1 MKTLK
6 TDILLPGN
14 SWISN
19 KKTWCIHIWTF
30 LLRFR
35 EENRRKFILRYRCLE
50 LERSFIG
57 NWRIF
62 ISNLKKYQSLYSKSI
77 CKWKDAQFYWTTSE
91 STDNFL
97 SSNFSRIK
105 ISAISTSLPSLL
117 ISTQSKECSDLLQR
131 TSGINWKTKCNPRKH
146 WDWLMQLSYRPRT
159 GSTWK
164 KLNLQDIISMSPI
177 GKNLFLLIA
186 FHNFDC
192 ILLFM
197 WIYIIYISLKVE
209 ISIWKE
215 FRG

>member
-6 TDILLPGN
+6 TDLLLPGN

-19 KKTWCIHIWTF
+19 KKMWCIHIWTF

-35 EENRRKFILRYRCLE
+35 EENRRKFILRCRCRG

-62 ISNLKKYQSLYSKSI
+62 ISNLKKFQNLYSKSI
-77 CKWKDAQFYWTTSE
+77 CKWKDAQFCWMTSE

-97 SSNFSRIK
+97 SFNFSKIK
-105 ISAISTSLPSLL
+105 TSAISTSLPSLL
-117 ISTQSKECSDLLQR
+117 TSTPSKESSDLLQKI
-131 TSGINWKTKCNPRKH
+131 SGINWKAKCNPRKL

-164 KLNLQDIISMSPI
+164 KLNLQDIISMLPI
-177 GKNLFLLIA
+177 EKNLSLLIV
-186 FHNFDC
+186 FLNFD
-192 ILLFM
+192 
-197 WIYIIYISLKVE
+197 YIPPL
-209 ISIWKE
+209 
-215 FRG
+215 